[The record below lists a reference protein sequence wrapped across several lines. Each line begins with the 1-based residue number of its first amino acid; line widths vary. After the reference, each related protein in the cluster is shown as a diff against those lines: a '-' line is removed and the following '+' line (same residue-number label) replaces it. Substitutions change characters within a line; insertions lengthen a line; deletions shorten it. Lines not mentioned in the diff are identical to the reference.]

1 MARGCDRIEH
11 PTRDAALDA
20 PKRLVY
26 DTHVKGR
33 DDLSAGLKVYASPNS
48 DNLWHVGHSS
58 QQKRVAFARCS
69 DRANVKCRKASA
81 LRFSSRISERFP
93 RQRLHPQ

>member
-11 PTRDAALDA
+11 STRDAALDA

-26 DTHVKGR
+26 DKHVKCR

-48 DNLWHVGHSS
+48 DNLWHVGHSRPAEAS
-58 QQKRVAFARCS
+58 CI
-69 DRANVKCRKASA
+69 RALQR
-81 LRFSSRISERFP
+81 P
-93 RQRLHPQ
+93 RQREMSKSKCASLFITHL